1 MDGTLDHIHVIHR
14 NGSIAGWFG
23 SPATIFK
30 VLDTAQPMR
39 RSAVIAVSKTVCFS
53 QYFVRYSHIAVNV
66 RPIRMQRTIQ
76 FKVFGIVGRCRDIGR
91 CFNVHDGLRR
101 ALMMV
106 SVRDTL
112 LLFESVLH
120 VPSLETTR
128 ARQREDQGRR
138 HERSW
143 VN

>member
-1 MDGTLDHIHVIHR
+1 M
-14 NGSIAGWFG
+14 
-23 SPATIFK
+23 
-30 VLDTAQPMR
+30 
-39 RSAVIAVSKTVCFS
+39 
-53 QYFVRYSHIAVNV
+53 AVNV

-76 FKVFGIVGRCRDIGR
+76 LKVFGIVRRCRDIAR
-91 CFNVHDGLRR
+91 SFNVHDGIRR

-112 LLFESVLH
+112 LLLFEFVLH